1 MAYTNGYAC
10 FQISSGSFSF
20 FLVVR
25 ELHRPIHTGAP
36 AGCLLTKVLYLSYY
50 PPKYAV
56 TGMRF

>member
-10 FQISSGSFSF
+10 FSDFKRVIFV
-20 FLVVR
+20 LVVR